1 MLRARRV
8 RQCRHYDQEEVSR
21 EKRKLMMAVLFRSFL
36 LLEAPACASQ
46 SFVLH
51 DCVVGRWLGLDF
63 GWPDWMT
70 TAKSRQDCLH
80 LLDKKP
86 R

>member
-1 MLRARRV
+1 MVIVWL
-8 RQCRHYDQEEVSR
+8 
-21 EKRKLMMAVLFRSFL
+21 RSFL

-51 DCVVGRWLGLDF
+51 NCVVGRWLVNARLDF

-80 LLDKKP
+80 LIDKKA